1 MTEPVARTNEPAEKR
16 TPPKVVATI
25 LAVVGI
31 GMLSMSFAAVP
42 LYRLICQTTG
52 MGGTPMR
59 VSTESAT
66 KSARMVTVRFDAN
79 TDGRLDWDFRPEKTT
94 MQVKLGDTVLAFY
107 KAKNTSNRSITGRA
121 TFNVTPEIAG
131 RFFSKLECFC
141 FTEQTLKPGEAVDM
155 PVTFYVDPALLSEP
169 GAESIQTIT
178 LSYTFF
184 EVPPEQQRT
193 AEKRKGNS

>member
-1 MTEPVARTNEPAEKR
+1 MTEEKR
-16 TPPKVVATI
+16 TPPQVVATI

-79 TDGRLDWDFRPEKTT
+79 TDGRLEWDFRPEKTT
-94 MQVKLGDTVLAFY
+94 MRVKLGDTVLAFY
-107 KAKNTSNRSITGRA
+107 KAKNTSNRTITGRA
-121 TFNVTPEIAG
+121 TFNVTPEITG
-131 RFFSKLECFC
+131 RYFSKLECFC

-169 GAESIQTIT
+169 GAESIQSIT

-184 EVPPEQQRT
+184 EVPLAQQQT
-193 AEKRKGNS
+193 VEKRKSSS